1 MRGINATAEGP
12 KKLYMGDPLTYI
24 APPLPHGTSNRK
36 AASCRTIRWRSLEL
50 YKHHSAL
57 GLATA
62 LRPVQPVTLLRPHAA
77 KRAARFFAEKFP
89 GKSLYAVKANPSPD
103 LLKVLWDAGV
113 THYDVASLGEVR
125 LVAET
130 LPEAVQC
137 FMHPVKAEEAI
148 AEAYFDYGV
157 KTFSLDTIEEL
168 EKIVRATRGATDL
181 NLLVRL
187 RVSSDHSKLSLAAKF
202 GAEPHEVKALLMA
215 ARQAS
220 DALGLCFH
228 VGSQAM
234 SPAAYAEA
242 MQRVR
247 DAIVEA
253 AVTVDIVDVG
263 GGFPSWYPG
272 MEPPALDT
280 YFQVIHRAFEDL
292 PISYP
297 ADLGSEPGRA
307 LCAEYASVLVRVE
320 KRRGAELYINDGAY
334 GALFDAA
341 HIGWRY
347 PVKLLRETGSK
358 SRPMP
363 FSFYG
368 PTCDDLD
375 HMAGPFDLP
384 ADVKAGDYIEVG
396 MLGAYGCA
404 MRTGFNGFG
413 VQDRVIVDDEPM
425 ATLYGV
431 DSSIPARSKVVKL

>member
-1 MRGINATAEGP
+1 M
-12 KKLYMGDPLTYI
+12 
-24 APPLPHGTSNRK
+24 H
-36 AASCRTIRWRSLEL
+36 
-50 YKHHSAL
+50 KHDSAL

-77 KRAARFFAEKFP
+77 TRAARFFTEKFP
-89 GKSLYAVKANPSPD
+89 GRSLYAVKANPSPE
-103 LLKVLWDAGV
+103 LLQVLWNAGI

-130 LPEAVQC
+130 LPDATLC

-148 AEAYFDYGV
+148 AEAYFTHGV
-157 KTFSLDTIEEL
+157 RTFSLDTIEEL
-168 EKIVRATRGATDL
+168 EKIVRATTAEDGTVATDL

-202 GAEPHEVKALLMA
+202 GAEPNEVKALLMA

-220 DALGLCFH
+220 DALGICFH

-242 MQRVR
+242 MGRVR

-272 MEPPALDT
+272 MEPPPLDA
-280 YFQVIHRAFEDL
+280 YFEVIHRSFEDL
-292 PISYP
+292 PISYS
-297 ADLGSEPGRA
+297 AELWCEPGRA

-320 KRRGAELYINDGAY
+320 KRRGDELYINDGAY

-347 PVKLLRETGSK
+347 PVRLVRAEESDVK
-358 SRPMP
+358 PMG

-375 HMAGPFDLP
+375 RMAGPFELP
-384 ADVKAGDYIEVG
+384 GDIAAGDYIEIG

-413 VQDRVIVDDEPM
+413 VEDRVIVDDEPM
-425 ATLYGV
+425 ASLYA
-431 DSSIPARSKVVKL
+431 DEEREQRSNVVKL

>member
-1 MRGINATAEGP
+1 M
-12 KKLYMGDPLTYI
+12 L
-24 APPLPHGTSNRK
+24 
-36 AASCRTIRWRSLEL
+36 
-50 YKHHSAL
+50 KHHRAL
-57 GLATA
+57 GLAAAPTGSRGA
-62 LRPVQPVTLLRPHAA
+62 AAIAKLRPVQPVTLLRPHAA
-77 KRAARFFAEKFP
+77 RRAAHFFVEKFP
-89 GKSLYAVKANPSPD
+89 GRSLYAVKANPSPD
-103 LLKVLWDAGV
+103 LLKILWDAGV
-113 THYDVASLGEVR
+113 THYDVASLGEVK

-130 LPEAVQC
+130 LPDAVQC
-137 FMHPVKAEEAI
+137 FIHPVKAEEAI
-148 AEAYFDYGV
+148 AEAYFEYGV

-168 EKIVRATRGATDL
+168 EKIVRATKGATDL

-187 RVSSDHSKLSLAAKF
+187 RVSSDHSKLSLASKF

-234 SPAAYAEA
+234 SPAAYGEA
-242 MQRVR
+242 MERVR

-272 MEPPALDT
+272 MEPPALET
-280 YFQVIHRAFEDL
+280 YFEVIHRAFEEL
-292 PISYP
+292 PISYS
-297 ADLGSEPGRA
+297 AELWCEPGRA

-320 KRRGAELYINDGAY
+320 KRRGSELYINDGAY

-347 PVKLLRETGSK
+347 PVKLVRDEESNAKT
-358 SRPMP
+358 MA

-375 HMAGPFDLP
+375 HMAGPFELP

-413 VQDRVIVDDEPM
+413 VEDHVIVADEPM
-425 ATLYGV
+425 ASLYTDVPERRRTSNVITL
-431 DSSIPARSKVVKL
+431 

>member
-1 MRGINATAEGP
+1 M
-12 KKLYMGDPLTYI
+12 
-24 APPLPHGTSNRK
+24 H
-36 AASCRTIRWRSLEL
+36 
-50 YKHHSAL
+50 KHHRAL

-62 LRPVQPVTLLRPHAA
+62 PSGNLTVADIARQRPVEPVTLLRPHAA
-77 KRAARFFAEKFP
+77 RRAARFFVEKFP
-89 GKSLYAVKANPSPD
+89 GKSLYAVKANPSPE
-103 LLKVLWDAGV
+103 LLRILWDSGV

-125 LVAET
+125 LVAEV
-130 LPEAVQC
+130 LPEATLC

-148 AEAYFDYGV
+148 AEAYFV
-157 KTFSLDTIEEL
+157 HKVRTFSLDTLDEL
-168 EKIVRATRGATDL
+168 EKIIRATASDGTAAADL

-202 GAEPHEVKALLMA
+202 GAEPDEVRALLQA

-220 DALGLCFH
+220 DALGICFH

-234 SPAAYAEA
+234 SPAAYADA
-242 MQRVR
+242 MARVR
-247 DAIVEA
+247 ASIVDAAI
-253 AVTVDIVDVG
+253 TVDIVDVG
-263 GGFPSWYPG
+263 GGFPSTYPG
-272 MEPPALDT
+272 MEPPPLET
-280 YFQVIHRAFEDL
+280 YFEVIHRTFEDL
-292 PISYP
+292 PISYS
-297 ADLGSEPGRA
+297 AELWCEPGRA

-347 PVKLLRETGSK
+347 PVKLVRERP
-358 SRPMP
+358 SRTRTMG

-384 ADVKAGDYIEVG
+384 GDVKAGDYIEVG

-413 VQDRVIVDDEPM
+413 VQDRVVVDDEPM
-425 ATLYGV
+425 ASLYGAAEP
-431 DSSIPARSKVVKL
+431 IRRSNVVTL